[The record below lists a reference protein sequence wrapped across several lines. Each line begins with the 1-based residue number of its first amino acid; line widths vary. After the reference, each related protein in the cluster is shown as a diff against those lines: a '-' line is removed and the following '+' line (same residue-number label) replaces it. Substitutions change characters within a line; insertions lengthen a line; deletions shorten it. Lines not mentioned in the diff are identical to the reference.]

1 MVCEK
6 VLNLGRRHFLRGGAV
21 FAAGAVVTVNT
32 GTAAQAA
39 PADARIRYPSTRLG
53 NVADLQV
60 NEPLEVN
67 YPDADAPGVL
77 LKLGQAIADGVGADG
92 DIVGFS
98 TLTIVD
104 GRSPAALTSERIPG
118 AINLPFPD
126 ISPTGTGHL
135 DPNRIYF
142 CYCDG
147 IGSSGSTKVA
157 VRLTSLGFSVR
168 ELIGGLDWWKREG
181 YGTEV
186 SDDQS
191 SAGAA

>member
-1 MVCEK
+1 M
-6 VLNLGRRHFLRGGAV
+6 AP
-21 FAAGAVVTVNT
+21 AGCVSSAKS
-32 GTAAQAA
+32 AAA
-39 PADARIRYPSTRLG
+39 PNTPSNAGLWVLG
-53 NVADLQV
+53 SSTDYGR
-60 NEPLEVN
+60 PKSFC
-67 YPDADAPGVL
+67 PGSAL
-77 LKLGQAIADGVGADG
+77 FFALANGEA
-92 DIVGFS
+92 
-98 TLTIVD
+98 LTIVD
-104 GRSPAALTSERIPG
+104 SRSPAAFTSERIPG

-135 DPNRIYF
+135 DPNRIYV

-157 VRLTSLGFSVR
+157 VRLMSLGFSVR

>member
-1 MVCEK
+1 MNSEQLMHYERK
-6 VLNLGRRHFLRGGAV
+6 LAFEMDSWDLF
-21 FAAGAVVTVNT
+21 FALANGEA
-32 GTAAQAA
+32 
-39 PADARIRYPSTRLG
+39 
-53 NVADLQV
+53 
-60 NEPLEVN
+60 
-67 YPDADAPGVL
+67 
-77 LKLGQAIADGVGADG
+77 
-92 DIVGFS
+92 
-98 TLTIVD
+98 LTIVD
-104 GRSPAALTSERIPG
+104 GRSPAAFTSERIPG

-135 DPNRIYF
+135 DPIRIYV

-157 VRLTSLGFSVR
+157 VRLMSLGFSVR

-191 SAGAA
+191 AAGAA